1 MNRPFVTANV
11 TSMLAKR
18 WVERSLPPPPD
29 ACNRE
34 GAMKL
39 PRRQFLHLA
48 AGAAALPAFSRLA
61 RAQAYPTRPVR
72 LVIGFPAGGSFDIV
86 ARLIGQWLSERLG
99 QPFVIENRP
108 GAGGNIA
115 TETVVRAAPDGH
127 TLLLVGP
134 PNAIN
139 ATLYEKLNYEFIRDT
154 TPVGGISR
162 APNVMVINPSVPA
175 KSVAE
180 FVSYAKT
187 NPGKVNMGSSGIGT
201 SIHLGGE
208 LFKLMAG
215 VNMVHVPYRGS
226 APMLTDLIGG
236 QVQVAF
242 DNLQAA
248 IPHIKSGTLRALAVT
263 TTARSQMLS
272 ELPPIADF
280 VPGYEVST
288 WNGIVAP
295 RSTPDVIVARL
306 NREINA
312 GLADAKVKERIAE
325 MGASPLTVSP
335 AEFGQLIAV
344 ETEKWAKVIRT
355 ANIKP
360 E

>member
-1 MNRPFVTANV
+1 
-11 TSMLAKR
+11 
-18 WVERSLPPPPD
+18 
-29 ACNRE
+29 
-34 GAMKL
+34 
-39 PRRQFLHLA
+39 
-48 AGAAALPAFSRLA
+48 
-61 RAQAYPTRPVR
+61 
-72 LVIGFPAGGSFDIV
+72 
-86 ARLIGQWLSERLG
+86 
-99 QPFVIENRP
+99 
-108 GAGGNIA
+108 
-115 TETVVRAAPDGH
+115 
-127 TLLLVGP
+127 
-134 PNAIN
+134 
-139 ATLYEKLNYEFIRDT
+139 
-154 TPVGGISR
+154 
-162 APNVMVINPSVPA
+162 MVINPSVPV

-180 FVSYAKT
+180 FISYAKT

-242 DNLQAA
+242 DNLQPA
-248 IPHIKSGTLRALAVT
+248 IPHIKAGTLRALAVT
-263 TTARSQMLS
+263 TLARSDMLP

-295 RSTPDVIVARL
+295 RSTPDDIVARL
-306 NREINA
+306 NMEINA

-335 AEFGQLIAV
+335 AEFGKFIADDI
-344 ETEKWAKVIRT
+344 EKWAKVIR
-355 ANIKP
+355 AGNIKA

>member
-1 MNRPFVTANV
+1 
-11 TSMLAKR
+11 ML
-18 WVERSLPPPPD
+18 
-29 ACNRE
+29 
-34 GAMKL
+34 KL
-39 PRRQFLHLA
+39 PRRKLLRLA
-48 AGAAALPAFSRLA
+48 AGAAALPAMPYIA
-61 RAQAYPTRPVR
+61 RAQAYPSRPVR
-72 LVIGFPAGGSFDIV
+72 LVTPFPPGGSVDLASRV
-86 ARLIGQWLSERLG
+86 IGQWLSERLG
-99 QPFVIENRP
+99 QQVVIENRP
-108 GAGGNIA
+108 GAGGNVGS
-115 TETVVRAAPDGH
+115 EVAAKASPDGY
-127 TLLLVGP
+127 TILLCSAA
-134 PNAIN
+134 NTIS
-139 ATLYEKLNYEFIRDT
+139 ATLYDKLGYDFAKDFA
-154 TPVGGISR
+154 PVGGISR

-180 FVSYAKT
+180 FISYAKT
-187 NPGKVNMGSSGIGT
+187 NPNKVNMGSSGIGT

-242 DNLQAA
+242 DNLQPA
-248 IPHIKSGTLRALAVT
+248 ILHIKAGTLRALAVT
-263 TTARSQMLS
+263 TLARSDMLP

-295 RSTPDVIVARL
+295 RSTPDDIVARL
-306 NREINA
+306 NMEINA

-335 AEFGQLIAV
+335 AEFGKFIADDI
-344 ETEKWAKVIRT
+344 EKWAKVIR
-355 ANIKP
+355 AGNIKP